1 VTLNVAQLKVITP
14 VEQVKKSDESRITTS
29 TPMIDAPTRELDIR
43 GIRAAEVYEQVVAF
57 LDEAALLG
65 LTSVRV
71 IHGKGTGALRDAT
84 REALRRHPAVGAF
97 ERSEQAMGGDGSTE
111 IDLL

>member
-1 VTLNVAQLKVITP
+1 MERLRGGGATTNDPTAVASRRFVAWILDSLFMAIVIL
-14 VEQVKKSDESRITTS
+14 VIHRS
-29 TPMIDAPTRELDIR
+29 
-43 GIRAAEVYEQVVAF
+43 GVAF

-84 REALRRHPAVGAF
+84 REALKRHPAVGGF
-97 ERSEQAMGGDGSTE
+97 ERSEQSMGGDGSTE